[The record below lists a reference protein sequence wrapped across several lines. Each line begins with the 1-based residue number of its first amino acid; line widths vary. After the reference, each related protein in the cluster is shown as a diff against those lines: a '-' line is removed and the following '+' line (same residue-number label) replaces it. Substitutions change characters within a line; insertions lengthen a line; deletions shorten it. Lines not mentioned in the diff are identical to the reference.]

1 MYIFYNIIH
10 IFTVTSDQ
18 FNESLLNKIIHFLK
32 GAYTVYIHTPQ
43 TPAYNDSCKV
53 VACALYSAP
62 TDPTTG
68 W

>member
-32 GAYTVYIHTPQ
+32 GAYIYIHPQ

-53 VACALYSAP
+53 VASTLYSAP